1 MYYPSRNGSI
11 LNRVVLVLNT
21 NYAPLDICTARRAI
35 ILFYSQKVDILESY
49 EDKVHS
55 PSTVLSLPSIIKLR
69 GYVNHN
75 SLTVAMSRKN
85 ILVRDNHRCQYCGNK
100 SGPLTLDHVIPRE
113 RGGGEYWDNLVTAC
127 QPCNRKKGNRSP
139 DEANMPLFRTPLKPN
154 RIHHFQNYIQAEQVA
169 WRPYLFLE
177 SF

>member
-1 MYYPSRNGSI
+1 MFHSSPNGSI

-21 NYAPLDICTARRAI
+21 NYAPLDICTAKRAI
-35 ILFYSQKVDILESY
+35 ILHYAQKVDILESY
-49 EDKVHS
+49 DDVVHS
-55 PSTVLSLPSIIKLR
+55 PSIVLSLPSIIKLR
-69 GYVNHN
+69 GYVKHN

-85 ILVRDNHRCQYCGNK
+85 ILVRDKHRCQYCGNK

-113 RGGGEYWDNLVTAC
+113 KGGGENWDNLVTAC
-127 QPCNRKKGNRSP
+127 QPCNRKKGNRTP
-139 DEANMPLFRTPLKPN
+139 EEANMKLYRIPWKPN
-154 RIHHFQNYIQAEQVA
+154 RIHYFQNFIHTKQVA